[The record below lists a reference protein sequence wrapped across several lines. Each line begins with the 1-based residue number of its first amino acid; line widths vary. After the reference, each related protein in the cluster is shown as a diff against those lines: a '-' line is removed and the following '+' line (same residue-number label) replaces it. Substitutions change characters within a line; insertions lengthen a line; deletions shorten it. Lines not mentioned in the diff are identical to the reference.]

1 MWLFVC
7 MWPPIS
13 CAMEKIANWNEK
25 PKIPVNVIYTNLFPI
40 WHYTKYVRIS
50 SVTLHILCGCLITA
64 WPAKV
69 ICSCKHD
76 VCSYR
81 LAFWMIFS
89 VRSLSEA
96 ACTVA
101 PCVKPIKLSN
111 HQVLVQRKKKKHI
124 RFCIRFVFS
133 QLHKVKRTLQ
143 WIQRSN
149 THSAPKKRIN
159 EH

>member
-76 VCSYR
+76 VCARIDWHFEWFFPFVRFRKQLVR
-81 LAFWMIFS
+81 LRHVWS
-89 VRSLSEA
+89 QLS
-96 ACTVA
+96 C
-101 PCVKPIKLSN
+101 PIIRYWFKE
-111 HQVLVQRKKKKHI
+111 RKKNI
-124 RFCIRFVFS
+124 FAFVFDS
-133 QLHKVKRTLQ
+133 YFRNCTK
-143 WIQRSN
+143 
-149 THSAPKKRIN
+149 
-159 EH
+159 